1 MGGQWRCFLP
11 GRLVRTPQQ
20 ERVSILFAYDP
31 QPKGDLNK
39 LHPNPLFDS
48 IISKLAPRALRPR
61 LLAGPDRFVAA
72 ILTWWQTR
80 VLGQDFF
87 AGTPL
92 VCLLGIFPAWR
103 PITTTGLRLVC
114 GDQMPLG
121 VADQIGPA
129 QFPERPAEHF
139 PVV

>member
-1 MGGQWRCFLP
+1 M
-11 GRLVRTPQQ
+11 
-20 ERVSILFAYDP
+20 
-31 QPKGDLNK
+31 
-39 LHPNPLFDS
+39 
-48 IISKLAPRALRPR
+48 ISELAPRPSRPR
-61 LLAGPDRFVAA
+61 LLAGPGRFVAA
-72 ILTWWQTR
+72 ILTWWQTG

-92 VCLLGIFPAWR
+92 VCLLGVFPAWC

-129 QFPERPAEHF
+129 QFPECLAEHI
-139 PVV
+139 PVI